1 MGENALC
8 VRQCQE
14 LAAFFQKRTK
24 KDFPAFRKRLSPSLR
39 EGVHPEQNVRSEG
52 RSPAPPSAACPV
64 LFPRHSL
71 MTHPLCCATT
81 PAHALS
87 DAGNGRAY
95 SAGGKAPRRCRLPG
109 DAVGTPPRTP
119 VLARK
124 RRAGSSPARKSA
136 AEALHGASPARA
148 HRHVFRFLCAR
159 RSMIAHKRRST
170 NAPTTQRSTGVPV
183 SGLP

>member
-24 KDFPAFRKRLSPSLR
+24 KDFPAFRKRLSSSLR

-71 MTHPLCCATT
+71 MTPSLCCATT
-81 PAHALS
+81 PAHHPLRRRKRTRVFGRRKSPAPLPPPGRYGRHAAPGRLS
-87 DAGNGRAY
+87 
-95 SAGGKAPRRCRLPG
+95 LPG
-109 DAVGTPPRTP
+109 NAEQDPPRHEKTP
-119 VLARK
+119 RKHSTARHQSG
-124 RRAGSSPARKSA
+124 RTGIFFASCAPAD
-136 AEALHGASPARA
+136 P
-148 HRHVFRFLCAR
+148 
-159 RSMIAHKRRST
+159 
-170 NAPTTQRSTGVPV
+170 
-183 SGLP
+183 

>member
-24 KDFPAFRKRLSPSLR
+24 KDFPAFRKRLFPSLH

-71 MTHPLCCATT
+71 MTPPPLLRDDSRARPFRRRKRTRVFGRRKS
-81 PAHALS
+81 PAPLPPPGQCGRHAAPGRLS
-87 DAGNGRAY
+87 
-95 SAGGKAPRRCRLPG
+95 LPG
-109 DAVGTPPRTP
+109 NAEQAPPRHEKTP
-119 VLARK
+119 RKHSTARHQSG
-124 RRAGSSPARKSA
+124 RTGMFFASCAPADS
-136 AEALHGASPARA
+136 
-148 HRHVFRFLCAR
+148 
-159 RSMIAHKRRST
+159 
-170 NAPTTQRSTGVPV
+170 
-183 SGLP
+183 

>member
-39 EGVHPEQNVRSEG
+39 EGVHLEQNVRSEG

-71 MTHPLCCATT
+71 MTPPLCCATT
-81 PAHALS
+81 PEHAFS

-109 DAVGTPPRTP
+109 DAVGTPPPDACPCPGTP
-119 VLARK
+119 SRLRPGEKK
-124 RRAGSSPARKSA
+124 RRGSTPRRVTSAGAQACFSLPVRPQIHDCSQT
-136 AEALHGASPARA
+136 ALNERA
-148 HRHVFRFLCAR
+148 
-159 RSMIAHKRRST
+159 
-170 NAPTTQRSTGVPV
+170 
-183 SGLP
+183 